1 MTSRRYFG
9 RCNRDPIRLSSRRVE
24 RLAIPT
30 SIPSFIGN
38 PWRHQ
43 RLNATIVGWRL
54 GNEVDEF
61 LRVHRRRSVAPTQL
75 LRCFVDGGP
84 YPYFPCRCF
93 FVSSVSAVALARSFL
108 WSVFSF
114 VDSSV
119 VVGWQGS
126 EWRVVSGCTA
136 GLAELRR

>member
-38 PWRHQ
+38 PWPHQ
-43 RLNATIVGWRL
+43 LLNATIVGWRL

-84 YPYFPCRCF
+84 YPYVSLFRAFQPLRWLDRFFGRC
-93 FVSSVSAVALARSFL
+93 SRSLILAW
-108 WSVFSF
+108 WSVGK
-114 VDSSV
+114 V
-119 VVGWQGS
+119 
-126 EWRVVSGCTA
+126 RSGA
-136 GLAELRR
+136 